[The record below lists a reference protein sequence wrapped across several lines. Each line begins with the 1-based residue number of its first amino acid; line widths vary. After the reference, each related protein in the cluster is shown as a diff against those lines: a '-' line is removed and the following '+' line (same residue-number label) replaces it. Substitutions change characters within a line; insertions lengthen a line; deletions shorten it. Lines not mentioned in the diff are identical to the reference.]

1 MSASVRNATCYSLFD
16 GNCYLD
22 NCSNSRANTDHG
34 SIDQSPEAVKKWF
47 KELRNAKE
55 KLTELHFYVHDRVT
69 TESPTSVPIAQANT
83 TSKPPTMFGPT
94 YVFDDP
100 MTLGP
105 EPSSKIISH
114 AHGITSSASKEEDAS
129 QIGIMNLAFNDGKF
143 NGSALSVLG
152 DYPFFQKY
160 KEMAIVGGSGAFRL
174 ARGIVTAIIYTY
186 NDTTQN
192 EIIDFHVLVLHY

>member
-1 MSASVRNATCYSLFD
+1 MDKISMKMKTTQLIAILWWVVAMMALPI
-16 GNCYLD
+16 L
-22 NCSNSRANTDHG
+22 AHG
-34 SIDQSPEAVKKWF
+34 SIDQSPAAVKKWF
-47 KELRNAKE
+47 KELRHAKE

-69 TESPTSVPIAQANT
+69 AESPTSVLVAQANS
-83 TSKPPTMFGPT
+83 TSKSPTMFGAT

-105 EPSSKIISH
+105 EPSSKIIGH

-129 QIGIMNLAFNDGKF
+129 QIGIMNLVFNDGKF
-143 NGSALSVLG
+143 NGSSLTVLG

-160 KEMAIVGGSGAFRL
+160 KEMPIVGGSGAFRL
-174 ARGIVTAIIYTY
+174 ARGIVTAIIHTY

>member
-1 MSASVRNATCYSLFD
+1 MALLPCGRKKVGCKRKGLEKRQGRCLDPVQFFD
-16 GNCYLD
+16 
-22 NCSNSRANTDHG
+22 
-34 SIDQSPEAVKKWF
+34 P
-47 KELRNAKE
+47 E

-69 TESPTSVPIAQANT
+69 AESPTSVLVAQANT
-83 TSKPPTMFGPT
+83 TSKSPTMFGAT

-105 EPSSKIISH
+105 EPSSKIIGH
-114 AHGITSSASKEEDAS
+114 AQGISSSASKEEDAS
-129 QIGIMNLAFNDGKF
+129 QIGIMNLVFNDGKF

-160 KEMAIVGGSGAFRL
+160 KEMPIVGGSGAFRL
-174 ARGIVTAIIYTY
+174 AGGIVTAIIYTY

-192 EIIDFHVLVLHY
+192 EIIDFHVLIIDLDLMPFVARNFLVVFFVV